1 MVYESSWKGG
11 LIAEGINNERIM
23 YLVCST
29 LWRENS
35 EAGFTTLCREICSEL
50 GLKCCSIWLNGVNSR
65 HRMGYFEAGWS
76 IDDLTIS
83 NMDYEINK
91 SIICKKAPVLVK
103 TLGIKDPGRGSEP
116 SLDAIGMPIVN
127 CNIVTGSIT
136 LYCPE
141 GKSETLTDVLHHM
154 ATELAFGIE
163 QFKNA
168 FTSARQKSLRKEIEL
183 AGSIQQSL
191 LPQKVP
197 EVKGITL
204 WGRAVPT
211 HETSGDFYDFIITR
225 HQNLGIAIGDVMGK
239 GIPAALFTAIA
250 RTLTRSFAQQDIAP
264 NAVLSEINRSLYPD
278 LSVNGMFLTMFY
290 ALYNPL
296 QKALFYASAGHN
308 PPLIRRGESGEVE
321 LLKSKGFFVG
331 GRPEQS
337 YKMQTIKLG
346 RGDIVLFYSDG
357 MVEAKNIQGEQ
368 FGLQRAAES
377 LKDYYCLGAAALGDF
392 LSMRLME
399 HIGSCEQRDD
409 ITLIVLKVE

>member
-1 MVYESSWKGG
+1 MCKE
-11 LIAEGINNERIM
+11 M
-23 YLVCST
+23 
-29 LWRENS
+29 
-35 EAGFTTLCREICSEL
+35 CSEL
-50 GLKCCSIWLNGVNSR
+50 GLKCCSIWLNEVNSQ
-65 HRMGYFEAGWS
+65 HRLGYFEEDGS

-83 NMDYEINK
+83 NADYEINK
-91 SIICKKAPVLVK
+91 SIISKKSPVLIKNIGNQSSGKAP
-103 TLGIKDPGRGSEP
+103 GF
-116 SLDAIGMPIVN
+116 SLDAIGVPVSES
-127 CNIVTGSIT
+127 NIVTGSIT
-136 LYCPE
+136 LYCF
-141 GKSETLTDVLHHM
+141 GGASENLTEILHQM
-154 ATELAFGIE
+154 VSELAFGIE

-183 AGSIQQSL
+183 AGSIQQNL

-197 EVKGITL
+197 EVKGMSL

-264 NAVLSEINRSLYPD
+264 NVVLSEINRSLYPD

-308 PPLIRRGESGEVE
+308 PPLVLKGGSGATD
-321 LLKSKGFFVG
+321 LLKSKGFFIG
-331 GRPEQS
+331 GRPELS
-337 YKMQTIKLG
+337 FSMQTIKLNS
-346 RGDIVLFYSDG
+346 GDIVLFYTDG
-357 MVEAKNIQGEQ
+357 LVEAKNINGEQ
-368 FGLQRAAES
+368 FGIERVAET
-377 LKDYYCLGAAALGDF
+377 LKNYHCLEAAALGDF
-392 LSMRLME
+392 LCMRLMQF
-399 HIGSCEQRDD
+399 IGPCEQKDD